1 MEDHNILLEIF
12 TGYLKI
18 GSGLFSYTYHYCN
31 KIVPIQDFGLMAL
44 LTTLA
49 FSYAVYSLIVKI
61 VPVYSAIKASLAT
74 TVPVM
79 FFSMIF
85 YNEGT
90 EKDITAHIIEDA
102 MGITGMIWIIFIT
115 IFSVQMIMQAPYYE
129 GLFGRFRDEDD

>member
-1 MEDHNILLEIF
+1 MEHHNILLEIF

-31 KIVPIQDFGLMAL
+31 KIVPIQDFGLIAL

-61 VPVYSAIKASLAT
+61 VPVYSAIKATLVT

-79 FFSMIF
+79 FFSVFF
-85 YNEGT
+85 YT
-90 EKDITAHIIEDA
+90 ENTDKDITVHIENA
-102 MGITGMIWIIFIT
+102 MATTGTIWIVLIT
-115 IFSVQMIMQAPYYE
+115 IFSVQMIMEAPYYE

>member
-1 MEDHNILLEIF
+1 MEHHNILLEIF

-31 KIVPIQDFGLMAL
+31 KIVPIQDFGLIAL

-61 VPVYSAIKASLAT
+61 VPVYSAIKATLVT

-79 FFSMIF
+79 FFSVFF
-85 YNEGT
+85 YT
-90 EKDITAHIIEDA
+90 ENTDKDITVHIENA
-102 MGITGMIWIIFIT
+102 MATTGMIWIVLIT
-115 IFSVQMIMQAPYYE
+115 IFSVQMIMEAPYYE